1 MAAPAQQRQPHPPLN
16 ASSRRHDEADHL
28 GNVADEDGGYN
39 LPGDMSSVEE
49 AGIDSPVRLSG
60 DSRDAAPDA
69 GLGTRSGPGSPPDQP
84 QARPVSAALTEL
96 YTVSYLVLFAI
107 LGTLARLGLQAI
119 TSYPDSPT
127 IFSSLWPN
135 FAGSLVMGFLAE
147 DRRLF
152 LHERGILR
160 PSPDKPA
167 AANDDPAAT
176 KKAHLAVKKTI
187 PLYIGLATGFCG
199 SFTSFSAFIRDMFL
213 ALSNDLSPSSQSTTT
228 PRNGGHSFEALLAVL
243 IVTVSLSLAGLFTG
257 AHLAAAVERYIP
269 SISFRFMDRML
280 DRAAVILGFGCW
292 LGAVLLTALPPSDNW
307 RGAATFALVFAPP
320 GCLLRFYISAWL
332 NKRRA
337 NFPWGT
343 FAVNVLG
350 TLVLGI
356 AWDVQHVPL
365 GGVLGCQALQGIEDG
380 FCGCLTTVSTWVAEL
395 ESFRGGRRRNA
406 YIYGAASVAAGFA
419 VLVAVMGGLRWT
431 DGFAALQCSH

>member
-1 MAAPAQQRQPHPPLN
+1 MADQ
-16 ASSRRHDEADHL
+16 
-28 GNVADEDGGYN
+28 DGGYN

-49 AGIDSPVRLSG
+49 AGVDSPVRLSG

-69 GLGTRSGPGSPPDQP
+69 GLGTRSGTGTSGPPTDKSQG
-84 QARPVSAALTEL
+84 RPVSAALTEL

-107 LGTLARLGLQAI
+107 FGSLARLGLQAI
-119 TSYPDSPT
+119 TAYPDSPT

-135 FAGSLVMGFLAE
+135 FAGCVVMGFLAE
-147 DRRLF
+147 DRKLF
-152 LHERGILR
+152 FHEQSILR
-160 PSPDKPA
+160 PSTGKSEPA
-167 AANDDPAAT
+167 NEDAAAT
-176 KKAHLAVKKTI
+176 KKAHLATKKTI

-213 ALSNDLSPSSQSTTT
+213 ALSNNLSPSSQSMST
-228 PRNGGHSFEALLAVL
+228 PRNGGYSFEALLAVL
-243 IVTVSLSLAGLFTG
+243 IVTVSLSFAGLFTG
-257 AHLAAAVERYIP
+257 AHLAAALERYIP
-269 SISFRFMDRML
+269 SISFRFMDRVL
-280 DRAAVILGFGCW
+280 DHAAVVLGFGCW
-292 LGAVLLTALPPSDNW
+292 LGAILLTTLPPNDSW
-307 RGAATFALVFAPP
+307 RGTATFALVFAPP

-365 GGVLGCQALQGIEDG
+365 GGVLGCQALQGVEDG

-395 ESFRGGRRRNA
+395 ESFRGGRRRKYA

-431 DGFAALQCSH
+431 GRFAALQCSH